1 MTRKIRAAALLEA
14 LFACAIVLCAL
25 VPALPLSSDNG
36 LRAYAAEAS
45 APDSASEAS
54 DAATGD
60 ADSRSLEALAR
71 AKGDGTYY
79 GTGEGYQSDITV
91 AVTVEGGRVAKVKVV
106 SHADDQTYLEHA
118 KKLLTTMVDQQSFD
132 VDVAS
137 GATFS
142 SRGIIA
148 ATRDA
153 LSGSGKASVA
163 SGPWF
168 SIAMIAV
175 AALLFAAAVVFA
187 VRWRRART
195 AKERRAATRLQQL
208 ALQAMFFILAPSA
221 FASAFMGI
229 KSLIS
234 QFYLMQTHR
243 GFDFSVGLFTVL
255 LAALVAFTVVF
266 GRFFCGFACSF
277 GFLGDVVYGAGDIV
291 CRKLGIHRRPL
302 PKALERILSMI
313 KYAVLIAVCAA
324 IWLGFAQFVNSN
336 SPWTAF
342 SGLANLSVKRIT
354 AISAVLL
361 AVIVVGMAWKERFF
375 CEFLCPL
382 GAIFSIIPVL
392 PTGRMKRMR
401 PKCVKGC
408 AACERAC
415 PVDREPKQKALA
427 GECVACGRCA
437 DSCPVG
443 NVTCGIELRVDAGA
457 EKRGGLRDVATSRV
471 VSVLWKAVLLL
482 ALLWLMEAT
491 RFLPTPFD

>member
-1 MTRKIRAAALLEA
+1 MALPKALLA
-14 LFACAIVLCAL
+14 FAVALCAFA
-25 VPALPLSSDNG
+25 PALPFSG
-36 LRAYAAEAS
+36 GTARALAAESGTAS
-45 APDSASEAS
+45 GSDSASEAS
-54 DAATGD
+54 GDAAGD
-60 ADSRSLEALAR
+60 SDSQSLEALAR

-91 AVTVEGGRVAKVKVV
+91 AVTVEDGRVTKVKVV

-118 KKLLTTMVDQQSFD
+118 KKLLVAMVDQQSFD

-148 ATRDA
+148 AARDA

-168 SIAMIAV
+168 SVAMMAV

-187 VRWRRART
+187 VKWRRAHT

-221 FASAFMGI
+221 FASGFMGI

-234 QFYLMQTHR
+234 QLYLMQTHR

-255 LAALVAFTVVF
+255 LVALIAFTAVF

-277 GFLGDVVYGAGDIV
+277 GFLGDVVYGAGDAV
-291 CRKLGIHRRPL
+291 CRKLGIRRRPL
-302 PKALERILSMI
+302 PKLLERVLGAL
-313 KYAVLIAVCAA
+313 KYVVLIAVCVA
-324 IWLGFAQFVNSN
+324 IWLGFARFVNNN

-354 AISAVLL
+354 AIGAVLL
-361 AVIVVGMAWKERFF
+361 AAIVIGMVWKERFF

-382 GAIFSIIPVL
+382 GALFSIVPVL
-392 PTGRMKRMR
+392 PTGRMRRVR

-408 AACERAC
+408 AACEHAC

-443 NVTCGIELRVDAGA
+443 NVTCGIEVRADAGP

-471 VSVLWKAVLLL
+471 VSVLWKAMLLL
-482 ALLWLMEAT
+482 VLLWLFEAT
-491 RFLPTPFD
+491 RFLPTLID